1 MKFIQL
7 NKSKNLIETPD
18 FTRVSN
24 LEILVMEDCLKLHIV
39 HPLMGVHRK
48 LTLVNFKGCK
58 SIRNLPNK
66 FEKESF
72 EILIL
77 SSCSKVQKLP
87 KFMGNIECVSQL

>member
-1 MKFIQL
+1 
-7 NKSKNLIETPD
+7 
-18 FTRVSN
+18 
-24 LEILVMEDCLKLHIV
+24 MEDCLKLHIV